1 MNKQTIRLMSSL
13 VASLVVG
20 VSAVS
25 GFASLSTSTK
35 PISQSVNA
43 TTPFQ
48 KTEVSTFANLTAQ
61 EVLNKQGET
70 LDGEKTLANVHKN
83 QSDFA
88 FTIDYDKTSYSFIGD
103 SKTLYSIET
112 TDPSFIGPRDTKIG
126 MPVKDLLSKFQSNT
140 NTASLIKSNDSDA
153 VLKAFKA
160 KQYTELYTRRDNTN
174 FYNGAIDTSLDEQA
188 SSNDYRIVYEHGD
201 NIIAGN
207 LNKMKETIV
216 SFEIKDEMVSKIS
229 ILFTQGS

>member
-1 MNKQTIRLMSSL
+1 MNKQGIRFVSGF
-13 VASLVVG
+13 VAAIILG
-20 VSAVS
+20 TSAVS
-25 GFASLSTSTK
+25 SFASLTTNTKSATVSATS
-35 PISQSVNA
+35 

-48 KTEVSTFANLTAQ
+48 KTEVSDFANITAQ
-61 EVLNKQGET
+61 EVLNQYGET
-70 LDGEKTLANVHKN
+70 IHGEKTLADIYKN

-88 FTIDYDKTSYSFIGD
+88 FTIDYEKTTYVFMGD

-112 TDPSFIGPRDTKIG
+112 TDPSFVGPRNTKIG
-126 MPVKDLLSKFQSNT
+126 MSVKDLLNAFQSNSNIAT
-140 NTASLIKSNDSDA
+140 LTKSNDSNA
-153 VLKAFKA
+153 ILKSFQTN
-160 KQYTELYTRRDNTN
+160 QYVELYTRKDKTN
-174 FYNGAIDTSLDEQA
+174 FYNGAIDESLDEQA

-229 ILFTQGS
+229 ILFTQGA